1 MAENLE
7 QTRKSYDLVAEEYV
21 RRLYHELESMPL
33 DCEVLERFGI
43 PIFLFLV
50 IVAFSLTPSIGRVF
64 RSDANI
70 QNIIANQSV
79 TGLIALA
86 MIIPLAAGYFDLS
99 VAAIAGVSNVM
110 TAALMATYHQPV
122 AVAVTAGIL
131 VGILVGGI
139 NAFLVAVMRL
149 DPFITTLGTYILW
162 SGVLATYTN
171 GQTITNI
178 PQSFSFWS
186 AGKWLGIARP
196 FWILMVVAVIVWFF
210 LTQTPFGRRLAAVG
224 SNERAARVAGIR
236 VNRAVFITFM
246 LSGLLAGVAGVLL
259 TSTSG
264 GGDSTTAESYLFPA
278 LAAVFLGGTTI
289 NPGRFN
295 VWGTMFGL
303 FLIAVAVDGFTLLG
317 ASQNWTQVFNGA
329 ALVLS
334 VAASTLIRRQRA
346 RKASEEQL
354 QALRSESG

>member
-1 MAENLE
+1 
-7 QTRKSYDLVAEEYV
+7 
-21 RRLYHELESMPL
+21 MPKTGVL
-33 DCEVLERFGI
+33 LERFGI
-43 PIFLFLV
+43 PIFLLLV
-50 IVAFSLTPSIGRVF
+50 IVAFAVTPSIGSVF

-99 VAAIAGVSNVM
+99 VAALAGVSNVT

-122 AVAVTAGIL
+122 AVAVAAGIL
-131 VGILVGGI
+131 VGILVGCL
-139 NAFLVAVMRL
+139 NAFLVAVIRL
-149 DPFITTLGTYILW
+149 DPFITTLGTYIFW
-162 SGVLATYTN
+162 SGALTTYTG

-178 PQSFSFWS
+178 PLGFSLWS
-186 AGKWLGIARP
+186 IGKWLGIARP
-196 FWILMVVAVIVWFF
+196 FWILMVVAAVVWFF
-210 LTQTPFGRRLAAVG
+210 LTQTPFGRRLAAIG
-224 SNERAARVAGIR
+224 SNEPAARVAGIR

-264 GGDSTTAESYLFPA
+264 GGDSTTAESFLFPA
-278 LAAVFLGGTTI
+278 LAAVFLGRTTI
-289 NPGRFN
+289 DPGRYN

-317 ASQNWTQVFNGA
+317 ASQNATQVFNGL

-334 VAASTLIRRQRA
+334 VAASTLSARRRD
-346 RKASEEQL
+346 RKASAAQL
-354 QALRSESG
+354 QALRSASG